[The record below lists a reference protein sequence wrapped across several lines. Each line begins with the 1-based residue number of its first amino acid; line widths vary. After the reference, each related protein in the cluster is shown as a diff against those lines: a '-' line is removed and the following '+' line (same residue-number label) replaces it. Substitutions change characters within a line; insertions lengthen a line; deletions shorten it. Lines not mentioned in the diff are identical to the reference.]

1 MTLVDI
7 LWVFR
12 WVLGLVLIACY
23 AYQVVYLFL
32 PLLKREK
39 PWGEQKL
46 HRYGVLIA
54 ARNEELVLPHLLE
67 SIRNQDYPAELVEV
81 FVVADNCTDRTAQ
94 VARQMGAKV
103 LVRENRQRVGKGYA
117 LHDLLQWMDTAGD
130 IDRLDAFLVFDADNL
145 LRADYITQ
153 INKVCSAGYDAFCG
167 YRNTKN
173 FGTNWVSASH
183 AIWFIHETVHLNHS
197 RMLLGN
203 PCKVSGT
210 GFGFT
215 RQLLRR
221 CGGWNFFTLTEDIE
235 FGTWCTIRN
244 VGIGYNREAM
254 FYDEQPE
261 SLRMSWRQRTR
272 WTQGNVQVSV
282 RYGRDLL
289 RGVLRGGRLGYN
301 CLETLTL
308 SMWGYGMGA
317 VTALLTFVLV
327 FTAGSWAAVGISLL
341 LGLAGTYLSGMCIAA
356 ITLLTEHRRIRA
368 TAGKKWMAVFAFPLY
383 ILTSI
388 PIAVTAL
395 FRKFHWPPIEHSVAI
410 SANQFQS

>member
-1 MTLVDI
+1 MTFMDI
-7 LWVFR
+7 LWVLR
-12 WVLGLVLIACY
+12 WILGLLLIVCY
-23 AYQVVYLFL
+23 AYQALYLFL

-39 PWGEQKL
+39 PWREQKL

-94 VARQMGAKV
+94 VARQMGASV
-103 LVRENRQRVGKGYA
+103 FVRENRQRVGKGYA
-117 LHDLLQWMDTAGD
+117 LHDLLQWMDHAGD

-145 LRADYITQ
+145 LQVDYITQ

-173 FGTNWVSASH
+173 FGTNWISASH
-183 AIWFIHETVHLNHS
+183 AIWFIHESVHLNHS

-203 PCKVSGT
+203 PCKISGT

-244 VGIGYNREAM
+244 VRIGYNREAM

-282 RYGRDLL
+282 RYGLDLF
-289 RGVLRGGRLGYN
+289 RGMLRGGRIGYN
-301 CLETLTL
+301 CMETATL
-308 SMWGYGMGA
+308 SMWGYGMSA
-317 VTALLTFVLV
+317 FTALLTLVLLL
-327 FTAGSWAAVGISLL
+327 TAGGWAAVGVSLL
-341 LGLAGTYLSGMCIAA
+341 LGLAGAYLSGMCIAA
-356 ITLLTEHRRIRA
+356 ITLFTEHRRIRA
-368 TAGKKWMAVFAFPLY
+368 TIRQKWMAVFAFPLY
-383 ILTSI
+383 MLTSI
-388 PIAVTAL
+388 PIAATAL